1 MPHLQYTTSATR
13 QIKDTA
19 WGQNDLRADPTFTSP
34 VHTTWKS
41 TKITGSR
48 RARLPPRAP
57 TAKIEEKRAIDRDR
71 GNNWGRERSMRIKM
85 RLRERRKKGEEK
97 KEKQTSP
104 ASTLSLGVFSYLHTF
119 PSLCAPEQNS
129 NVCSCFPYPPLL
141 SQSLTNVILT
151 LHLQILA

>member
-1 MPHLQYTTSATR
+1 MPHLQYTTSAYKSALEEATR

-104 ASTLSLGVFSYLHTF
+104 AHLLYHW
-119 PSLCAPEQNS
+119 
-129 NVCSCFPYPPLL
+129 VCSLIYILFLVCVHLNRTVTCVLVFRILL
-141 SQSLTNVILT
+141 SCLR
-151 LHLQILA
+151 A